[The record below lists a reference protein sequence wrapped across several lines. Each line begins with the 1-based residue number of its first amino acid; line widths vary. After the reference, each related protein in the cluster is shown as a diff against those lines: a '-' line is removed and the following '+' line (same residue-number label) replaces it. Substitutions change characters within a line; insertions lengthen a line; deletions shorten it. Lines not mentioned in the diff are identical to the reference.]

1 MKVYFTLRLLQGTSI
16 ESEQPKVTA
25 TAPKYLKSIPGPVLF
40 VLRLS
45 GDMPRCCFAMIEKH
59 INFWMPWFLDDIIAP
74 LVGVVIYC
82 GLKGSVY

>member
-1 MKVYFTLRLLQGTSI
+1 
-16 ESEQPKVTA
+16 
-25 TAPKYLKSIPGPVLF
+25 
-40 VLRLS
+40 
-45 GDMPRCCFAMIEKH
+45 MIEKH